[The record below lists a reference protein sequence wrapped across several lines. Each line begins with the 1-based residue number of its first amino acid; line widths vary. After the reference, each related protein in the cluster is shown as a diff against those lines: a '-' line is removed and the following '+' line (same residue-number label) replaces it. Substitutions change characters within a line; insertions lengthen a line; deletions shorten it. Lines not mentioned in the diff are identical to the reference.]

1 MGEVMEQIK
10 IGNTLIDYRLIY
22 SSRQKTIEL
31 IIGLDSGFTV
41 KAPDNMSKEE
51 VAEYLQRKNTWII
64 TNLDKMNEVIRN
76 ETKKEFVSGEK
87 FLYKGKRFRLKV
99 IKVNE
104 EVVPS
109 LSFSHSKF
117 IAHIPAIVSEFDYP
131 RIIQPLFIDF
141 YHEKAEKILK
151 QRAKKYLVYFV
162 AKPSLI
168 KVQSLKNKWGN
179 CSERNQIRFN
189 WRVVMAKMSIVDYVV
204 VHELCHIKHK
214 DHSKTFW
221 NEVQKI
227 LPDYE
232 ERKEWL
238 RINGDLLKV

>member
-1 MGEVMEQIK
+1 MEQIR
-10 IGNTLIDYRLIY
+10 IGNTLIDYRLVH

-31 IIGLDSGFTV
+31 AIDLDSGFTV
-41 KAPDNMSKEE
+41 RAPVNMSKEE
-51 VAEYLQRKNTWII
+51 VSANLQRKANWII

-87 FLYKGKRFRLKV
+87 FLYKGKRYRLKV
-99 IKVNE
+99 TKVNE
-104 EVVPS
+104 EIVPS
-109 LSFSHSKF
+109 LSFTHSKF
-117 IAHIPAIVSEFDYP
+117 IVHVPASVPEYDYP

-141 YHEKAEKILK
+141 YHLNAEKILL
-151 QRAKKYLVYFV
+151 QRARKYLVYFES
-162 AKPSLI
+162 KPSLI
-168 KVQSLKNKWGN
+168 KVQPLKNKWGN
-179 CSERNQIRFN
+179 CSKTNQLRFN
-189 WRVVMAKMSIVDYVV
+189 WRVVMAKMSIIDYVV
-204 VHELCHIKHK
+204 VHELCHTKYK
-214 DHSKTFW
+214 DHSKAFW

>member
-1 MGEVMEQIK
+1 MEQIR

-31 IIGLDSGFTV
+31 AIDLDSGFTV
-41 KAPDNMSKEE
+41 RAPASMSKEE
-51 VAEYLQRKNTWII
+51 VSAYLQQKANWII

-76 ETKKEFVSGEK
+76 ETRKEFVSGEK
-87 FLYKGKRFRLKV
+87 FLYKGKRYRLKV
-99 IKVNE
+99 TTVNE

-109 LSFSHSKF
+109 LSFTHSKF
-117 IAHIPAIVSEFDYP
+117 IVQVPANIPEYDYP

-141 YHEKAEKILK
+141 YHQKAEKILTR
-151 QRAKKYLVYFV
+151 RAKKYLLYFEN
-162 AKPSLI
+162 KPSLI

-179 CSERNQIRFN
+179 CSKTNQLRFN
-189 WRVVMAKMSIVDYVV
+189 WRVVMAKMSIIDYVV
-204 VHELCHIKHK
+204 VHELCHTKYK
-214 DHSKTFW
+214 DHSKAFW

-238 RINGDLLKV
+238 RINGDLLKI

>member
-1 MGEVMEQIK
+1 
-10 IGNTLIDYRLIY
+10 LIY

-31 IIGLDSGFTV
+31 VIDLDSGFTV
-41 KAPDNMSKEE
+41 RVPANMSKDE
-51 VAEYLQRKNTWII
+51 VAANLQRKTNWII

-76 ETKKEFVSGEK
+76 ETRKEFVSGEK
-87 FLYKGKRFRLKV
+87 FLYKGKRYRLKV
-99 IKVNE
+99 MQVNE
-104 EVVPS
+104 EIVPF
-109 LSFSHSKF
+109 LSFTHSKF
-117 IAHIPAIVSEFDYP
+117 IAYVPASIPEFDYP

-141 YHEKAEKILK
+141 YYQKAEKTIS
-151 QRAKKYLVYFV
+151 QRARKYLIYLE

-179 CSERNQIRFN
+179 CSKTNQLRFN
-189 WRVVMAKMSIVDYVV
+189 WRVVMAKMSIIDYVL
-204 VHELCHIKHK
+204 VHELCHMKYK
-214 DHSKTFW
+214 DHSKAFW

-227 LPDYE
+227 LPDFE